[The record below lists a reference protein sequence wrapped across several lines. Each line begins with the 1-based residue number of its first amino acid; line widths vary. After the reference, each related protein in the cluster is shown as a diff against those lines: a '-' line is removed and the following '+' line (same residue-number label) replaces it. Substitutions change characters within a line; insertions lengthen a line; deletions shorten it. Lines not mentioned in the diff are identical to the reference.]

1 MPAVPKESLGGRLSQ
16 LVVKS
21 QNKIYKYNIFA
32 VIVLEVLSMFLRE
45 SDKYVN
51 YYYPLLS
58 QLVLAVLVFTI
69 YHKAK
74 FLKYCT
80 RKIWAYR
87 FLMYYFVF
95 GVVSIVFQLDNSTYT
110 EIVGNGLL
118 FITAGLTIYTL
129 CDE

>member
-1 MPAVPKESLGGRLSQ
+1 
-16 LVVKS
+16 
-21 QNKIYKYNIFA
+21 
-32 VIVLEVLSMFLRE
+32 MFLRE

-51 YYYPLLS
+51 YYCPLLS
-58 QLVLAVLVFTI
+58 QLVLSVLVFTI

-95 GVVSIVFQLDNSTYT
+95 GVVSIVLQLDNSTYT

>member
-58 QLVLAVLVFTI
+58 QLVLSVLVFTI

-95 GVVSIVFQLDNSTYT
+95 GVVSIVLQLDNSTYT

>member
-74 FLKYCT
+74 VLKYCT

-95 GVVSIVFQLDNSTYT
+95 GVVSIVLQLDNSTYT
-110 EIVGNGLL
+110 EVVGNGLL

>member
-95 GVVSIVFQLDNSTYT
+95 GVVSIVLQLDNSTYT

>member
-21 QNKIYKYNIFA
+21 QDKIYKYNIFA

-95 GVVSIVFQLDNSTYT
+95 GVVSIVLQLDNSTYT

-118 FITAGLTIYTL
+118 FITAGLTLYTL